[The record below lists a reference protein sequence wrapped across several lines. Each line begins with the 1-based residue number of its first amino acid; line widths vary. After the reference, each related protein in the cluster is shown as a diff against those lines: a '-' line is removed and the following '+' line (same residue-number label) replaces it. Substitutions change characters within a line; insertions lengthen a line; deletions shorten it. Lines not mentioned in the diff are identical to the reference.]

1 MIQSQAHEHPNL
13 LEGLKRAQG
22 RDKSRLGGAGAVL
35 ETLSKPMSQCLAPVL
50 AELSPEAEV
59 ELEEVDVIFEDV
71 EG

>member
-1 MIQSQAHEHPNL
+1 
-13 LEGLKRAQG
+13 
-22 RDKSRLGGAGAVL
+22 
-35 ETLSKPMSQCLAPVL
+35 MSQCLAPVL